1 MSITNRGDI
10 SLGLAV
16 WLLHDAETGLLY
28 WKKSKGR
35 ANAGDIAGSKAKN
48 GYLTVRING
57 VLYYVHRVVWF
68 LEKGYWPEHIDHING
83 DRSDN
88 RISNL
93 REATQDQNRKNL
105 RMKVTNKSGFKGVSW
120 HKSWNKWIATITK
133 DRKHILIGGFTYPE
147 EAAIAYD
154 NAAVKLHGN
163 FARTN
168 KSLGL
173 IS

>member
-10 SLGLAV
+10 PLGLAV
-16 WLLHDAETGLLY
+16 WLLHDPETGTLH
-28 WKKSKGR
+28 WKQSKGR
-35 ANAGDIAGSKAKN
+35 AKAGDLAGSKTKN
-48 GYLTVRING
+48 GYITVRVEGI
-57 VLYYVHRVVWF
+57 LYYVHRVIWF
-68 LEKGYWPEHIDHING
+68 LDKGYWPEHIDHING

-93 REATQDQNRKNL
+93 RDVSQKQNNKNIN
-105 RMKVTNKSGFKGVSW
+105 MKSTNKSGFKGVSW
-120 HKSWNKWIATITK
+120 SKAWNKWRATITHN
-133 DRKHILIGGFTYPE
+133 RQVHCLGGFTCPK

-154 NAAVKLHGN
+154 DVAIKLHGK

-173 IS
+173 IP